1 MNLNNISDTLVFKT
15 LKFIKHGSI
24 KIINYDNKIYNFGD
38 QEKEL
43 KVNIKINK
51 PGLTY
56 QVIKSGIYSMGVIN
70 SFDPRL
76 TSFDIFKYF
85 VYIVGLF

>member
-24 KIINYDNKIYNFGD
+24 KTINYDNKIYNFGD

-51 PGLTY
+51 PGLT
-56 QVIKSGIYSMGVIN
+56 
-70 SFDPRL
+70 
-76 TSFDIFKYF
+76 
-85 VYIVGLF
+85 